1 MPAKETSIAVLDRS
15 GGGDGLIERLEAT
28 RADMH
33 TFQQTRCL
41 LTTFLIV
48 LLLAG
53 LLAAADW
60 LWILGTPIRAGGLLL
75 LGGVAV
81 VLLVRGLLARRR
93 FGRPDAAVEV
103 ETAFPQLGQRVRTA
117 LEYTE
122 PTLATMPAAPAL
134 VTVLATDA
142 DRRTRSLDFHG
153 LVPWRW
159 LRLLKSAFA
168 GVLVLF
174 AVLLI
179 MDREWRTAAL
189 RLFLV
194 PIHYTQVAIDPG
206 DHAIQVGGDLAI
218 QVTLT
223 GRPVSTAALQF
234 RKAAREEEWTS
245 LSLVPEAGPIKL
257 LGTLETTL
265 QNCQDDL
272 EYRVVAGP
280 IQSPIYHV
288 TVRHP
293 LVLKQIEATVEPPA
307 YTRKPAASIKEGNVK
322 VIAGSRLRLQVTL
335 DRPPQAARLVIHP
348 KGTKDKPVSDSTVPL
363 QIEGS
368 VLTGEPLTV
377 VRELEYEIAAEAA
390 DGMKLGANRY
400 RIEVMP
406 DRKPT
411 IRFLKPREQ
420 IEVTPSTEVHMRI
433 EAADD
438 FGLSKTGIVYQV
450 GNGPQHTLFLQQD
463 AKQPATLRAEA
474 VLPLEDHEINF
485 QDGVTYYAFTEDNHP
500 DKPQRAMTELQFIDI
515 RPYKRAYQLLA
526 QGGS

>member
-1 MPAKETSIAVLDRS
+1 MPAQVTSTTALDHS
-15 GGGDGLIERLEAT
+15 GRGSGLIERLETT

-33 TFQQTRCL
+33 TFQRARCL

-60 LWILGTPIRAGGLLL
+60 LWVLSTAVRTGGLLF

-81 VLLVRGLLARRR
+81 FLLVGGLLARRP
-93 FGRPDAAVEV
+93 FGRPDAAIEV

-122 PTLATMPAAPAL
+122 PTPATMPATPGL
-134 VTVLATDA
+134 VAALATDA
-142 DRRTRSLDFHG
+142 DRRTRGLDFRG
-153 LVPWRW
+153 LVPCRS
-159 LRLLKSAFA
+159 LRLLRAALA
-168 GVLVLF
+168 GVLALF

-179 MDREWRTAAL
+179 TDGEWRTAAL

-194 PIHYTQVAIDPG
+194 PIHYTQLDVAPG
-206 DHAIQVGGDLAI
+206 DHAVQVGGELMI
-218 QVTLT
+218 QATLM

-234 RKAAREEEWTS
+234 RNAARDDEWTS
-245 LSLVPEAGPIKL
+245 LPLASDAEPKKL

-280 IQSPIYHV
+280 VESPIYHV
-288 TVRHP
+288 TVLHP
-293 LVLKQIEATVEPPA
+293 LVLKQIEAAVEPPA
-307 YTRKPAASIKEGNVK
+307 YTRKPATTIKEGNFK

-335 DRPPQAARLVIHP
+335 DRAPREARVLIHP
-348 KGTKDKPVSDSTVPL
+348 AGTKDKPVPDTTVAL
-363 QIEGS
+363 QIQGR
-368 VLTGEPLTV
+368 VLTGEPISV

-390 DGMKLGANRY
+390 DGMQLETNRF
-400 RIEVMP
+400 RIQVTP

-411 IRFLKPREQ
+411 VRFLKPREQ

-450 GNGPQHTLFLQQD
+450 GNGPQRTLFLQQD
-463 AKQPATLRAEA
+463 PKQPATLRAEA
-474 VLPLEDHEINF
+474 VLPLEDHEVNF
-485 QDGVTYYAFTEDNHP
+485 QDGVTYYAFTQDNHLEQ
-500 DKPQRAMTELQFIDI
+500 PQRATTELQFIDI
-515 RPYKRAYQLLA
+515 RPYKRAYQLLD